1 MAVTFKGTTVGKERG
16 QSAQTFPRHRR
27 KAASSV
33 LHTLSGGNRVQHSG
47 KSADTLPLVLRCTE
61 SQLNTLYS
69 DVATS
74 GTLAYSGGSRSAFLD
89 EVDPQEVSAGK
100 DVFFVTATFI
110 LT

>member
-1 MAVTFKGTTVGKERG
+1 M
-16 QSAQTFPRHRR
+16 
-27 KAASSV
+27 
-33 LHTLSGGNRVQHSG
+33 
-47 KSADTLPLVLRCTE
+47 RCTE

-74 GTLAYSGGSRSAFLD
+74 GTLVYSGGSRSAFLD